1 MEYYK
6 IMTTPKVSIIIPVYN
21 CERYLKKCLDSLLKQ
36 TLKDIEII
44 CINDG
49 STDNSIKILQKYADK
64 DARILIIDQENKG
77 VSAAR
82 NAGVEKAAGEFIG
95 FVDSDDWV
103 NLTFYEKL
111 YNAAQKYDAD
121 IAVGGIT
128 RVHKFYKHF
137 YLKYKQEI
145 STDDYKEKLRICDV
159 PDRCYMANKLYR
171 KEMLKLHNLKFE
183 ESRLY
188 EDIMLTPQVLYYAKK
203 LVAVPGAYYY
213 YRRYAGSIVSLKT
226 SKAMEDLNWAKKEAR
241 EFIESHGVMFD
252 DLKTNTERFKLLGLS
267 VFKIETKGSKKTYR
281 LFNIIKWHN

>member
-1 MEYYK
+1 
-6 IMTTPKVSIIIPVYN
+6 MTTPKVSIIIPVYN

-159 PDRCYMANKLYR
+159 PDRCYMTNKLYR

-213 YRRYAGSIVSLKT
+213 YRRYAGSIVTLKT